1 MVRGHE
7 VELTNENRY
16 FRGDMPQ
23 KEMDEGAGASFG
35 GPVADSEQWLT
46 PAEVAALFGVHP
58 KTVTRWAKGRRLGF
72 IRTLGGHRR
81 YRLSD
86 VRKLLSEETSAGLAE

>member
-1 MVRGHE
+1 LKARGQ
-7 VELTNENRY
+7 NRY
-16 FRGDMPQ
+16 VRQDMPQ
-23 KEMDEGAGASFG
+23 KERGDGAAPGSAQ
-35 GPVADSEQWLT
+35 PDPEQWLT

-58 KTVTRWAKGRRLGF
+58 KTVTRWAKGRRLAF

-86 VRKLLSEETSAGLAE
+86 VRKLLSESPPGLGE

>member
-1 MVRGHE
+1 MVRGHR
-7 VELTNENRY
+7 VELTGENRY
-16 FRGDMPQ
+16 FHGDMAQ
-23 KEMDEGAGASFG
+23 KERDEGASFG

-86 VRKLLSEETSAGLAE
+86 VRKLLSEETSAGLGE

>member
-1 MVRGHE
+1 M
-7 VELTNENRY
+7 ELDPKNRY
-16 FRGDMPQ
+16 VRPDMPQ
-23 KEMDEGAGASFG
+23 KEGDSGAPITGST
-35 GPVADSEQWLT
+35 PDSEQWLT

-86 VRKLLSEETSAGLAE
+86 VRKLLTESPAGFEK

>member
-1 MVRGHE
+1 MS
-7 VELTNENRY
+7 
-16 FRGDMPQ
+16 Q
-23 KEMDEGAGASFG
+23 KERDNGASPS
-35 GPVADSEQWLT
+35 GPGADPERWLT

-58 KTVTRWAKGRRLGF
+58 KTVTRWAKSRRLGF

-86 VRKLLSEETSAGLAE
+86 VRKLLSETPAGIEE

>member
-1 MVRGHE
+1 
-7 VELTNENRY
+7 VELVGENPY
-16 FRGDMPQ
+16 FLEDMPQ
-23 KEMDEGAGASFG
+23 KENEGAAIGSAR
-35 GPVADSEQWLT
+35 PDPEQWLT

-58 KTVTRWAKGRRLGF
+58 KTVTRWAKGRRLAF

-86 VRKLLSEETSAGLAE
+86 VRKLLSESPAE

>member
-1 MVRGHE
+1 
-7 VELTNENRY
+7 
-16 FRGDMPQ
+16 MPQ
-23 KEMDEGAGASFG
+23 KERNEGAAGSAR
-35 GPVADSEQWLT
+35 PDPEQWLT

-58 KTVTRWAKGRRLGF
+58 KTVTRWAKGRRLAF

-86 VRKLLSEETSAGLAE
+86 VRKLLSETPAGIEE

>member
-1 MVRGHE
+1 MERPYAP
-7 VELTNENRY
+7 ELATVTQYRY
-16 FRGDMPQ
+16 FHGDMSQ
-23 KEMDEGAGASFG
+23 KESEEGSVLRGQE
-35 GPVADSEQWLT
+35 PNREQWLT

-58 KTVTRWAKGRRLGF
+58 KTVTRWAKSRRLAF

-86 VRKLLSEETSAGLAE
+86 VRKLLSETPAQLPE

>member
-1 MVRGHE
+1 MERASQ
-7 VELTNENRY
+7 NRY
-16 FRGDMPQ
+16 IRQNMPQ
-23 KEMDEGAGASFG
+23 KERDEGAIGDAT
-35 GPVADSEQWLT
+35 PDREQWLT

-58 KTVTRWAKGRRLGF
+58 KTVTRWAKGRRLAF

-86 VRKLLSEETSAGLAE
+86 VRKLLSETPEGVEE

>member
-1 MVRGHE
+1 MVMGHR
-7 VELTNENRY
+7 VELPIENRY
-16 FRGDMPQ
+16 FHGDMPQ
-23 KEMDEGAGASFG
+23 KESNQGASFG
-35 GPVADSEQWLT
+35 SSNSDSEHWLT

-58 KTVTRWAKGRRLGF
+58 KTVTRWAKSRRLGF

-86 VRKLLSEETSAGLAE
+86 VRKLLSEETSAGMGE

>member
-1 MVRGHE
+1 VVVDRRVE
-7 VELTNENRY
+7 VGAKNRY
-16 FRGDMPQ
+16 VRGDMPQ
-23 KEMDEGAGASFG
+23 KERDDGASLG
-35 GPVADSEQWLT
+35 GPHPDPEQWLT

-86 VRKLLSEETSAGLAE
+86 VRKLLSETPPGLEE

>member
-1 MVRGHE
+1 MVQKGSE
-7 VELTNENRY
+7 VSL
-16 FRGDMPQ
+16 PP
-23 KEMDEGAGASFG
+23 KEAE
-35 GPVADSEQWLT
+35 PEREQWLT

-86 VRKLLSEETSAGLAE
+86 VRRLLSETPGEMGE

>member
-1 MVRGHE
+1 
-7 VELTNENRY
+7 
-16 FRGDMPQ
+16 MPQ
-23 KEMDEGAGASFG
+23 NEREEGSAVQAQE
-35 GPVADSEQWLT
+35 PDREQWLT

-58 KTVTRWAKGRRLGF
+58 KTVTRWAKSRRLAF

-86 VRKLLSEETSAGLAE
+86 VRKLLSESPAQIPE

>member
-1 MVRGHE
+1 VVKE
-7 VELTNENRY
+7 PLVELEPENRY
-16 FRGDMPQ
+16 IREDMPQ
-23 KEMDEGAGASFG
+23 KERDPGAAIG
-35 GPVADSEQWLT
+35 GSTPDSEQWLT

-86 VRKLLSEETSAGLAE
+86 VRKLLSESPAGFEE

>member
-1 MVRGHE
+1 
-7 VELTNENRY
+7 VELAGENRY
-16 FRGDMPQ
+16 IREDMPQ
-23 KEMDEGAGASFG
+23 KERDDGASIG
-35 GPVADSEQWLT
+35 SPHPDPEQWLT

-86 VRKLLSEETSAGLAE
+86 VRKLLSESPAGFEE